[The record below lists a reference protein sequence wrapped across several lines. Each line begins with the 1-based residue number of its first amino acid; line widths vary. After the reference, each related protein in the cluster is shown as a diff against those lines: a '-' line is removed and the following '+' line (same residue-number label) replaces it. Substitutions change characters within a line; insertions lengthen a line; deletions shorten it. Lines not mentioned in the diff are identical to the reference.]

1 MNECNLVK
9 KEIIILLDFSAL
21 DIQHKMLVLS
31 NGRKSYFSS
40 CKILIMNGKLYKPQ
54 KEIWRI
60 VKSEHVVIIFH
71 IVFIQ

>member
-21 DIQHKMLVLS
+21 DIQHKILVLS
-31 NGRKSYFSS
+31 NGKKSYFSS
-40 CKILIMNGKLYKPQ
+40 CKIFNYGKLYKPQ